1 MDVTLVLEL
10 VKESLGIRT
19 TIRDGYLSSII
30 RGVINELEDEKGLLL
45 DGNNP
50 SHLIF
55 VVDFVA
61 WRYKG
66 RDESKAMPRD
76 LQFRLHNLIIHV
88 GGKRNE

>member
-19 TIRDGYLSSII
+19 TIRDGYLTQII
-30 RGVINELEDEKGLLL
+30 KGIINELEDEKGLLL
-45 DGNNP
+45 DGNTP

-55 VVDFVA
+55 VVDLA
-61 WRYKG
+61 TWRYKS
-66 RDESKAMPRD
+66 RDEAKAMPRD
-76 LQFRLHNLIIHV
+76 LQFRLHNMIIHV